1 MLRVRRRGAAL
12 PPPGGKNENEVKPDF
27 LQNDNP
33 VENWLSPRI
42 FVELKPL
49 FFIAKV
55 EDSFLPIQGSQSF
68 VVRNGFDAKY
78 TQS

>member
-1 MLRVRRRGAAL
+1 MPAL
-12 PPPGGKNENEVKPDF
+12 SGKNENEVKPDF
-27 LQNDNP
+27 LQNDNL
-33 VENWLSPRI
+33 VLNSPRT
-42 FVELKPL
+42 FELKPL